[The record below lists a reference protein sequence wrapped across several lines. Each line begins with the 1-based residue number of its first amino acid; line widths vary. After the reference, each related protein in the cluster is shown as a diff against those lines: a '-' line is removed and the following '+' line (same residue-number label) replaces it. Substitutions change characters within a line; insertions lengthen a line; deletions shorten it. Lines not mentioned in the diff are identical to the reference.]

1 MALVKY
7 VKQGGA
13 WREVSEEYVKVGGTW
28 RLVTSNCAKV
38 GGAWVEIPIGEK
50 SIFVCES
57 YGGGGAPRLY
67 GIDKNLDE
75 IWHAALTTT
84 SQVCCDSSGN
94 SYWVCGSLLTSYDV
108 AGVNRWNYSPGT
120 GTFLSVCV
128 DASGGVY
135 CGESTGTVRRL
146 NAATG
151 ALVWAKTPSAACIP
165 AALAVNNAT
174 GRLYAVTS
182 GTTRLYSFITS
193 NGNYSILTPFSA
205 WTGAGSAIAID
216 SVSTDLIIGESNGR
230 LRRVRLSD
238 LCEEWIQSNV
248 GTIVRALQVG
258 HDGFLYAAF
267 GTIGN
272 ARKITLATGGAVWN
286 YSNTADST
294 DIYGITADVSGN
306 VYATWARTIG
316 LTSANNLVR
325 RLSSAGAVVDSW
337 QPYLSACFKGIA
349 VTPGHRAA
357 GY

>member
-1 MALVKY
+1 
-7 VKQGGA
+7 
-13 WREVSEEYVKVGGTW
+13 
-28 RLVTSNCAKV
+28 
-38 GGAWVEIPIGEK
+38 
-50 SIFVCES
+50 
-57 YGGGGAPRLY
+57 
-67 GIDKNLDE
+67 
-75 IWHAALTTT
+75 
-84 SQVCCDSSGN
+84 
-94 SYWVCGSLLTSYDV
+94 
-108 AGVNRWNYSPGT
+108 
-120 GTFLSVCV
+120 VCV

-146 NAATG
+146 VAATG
-151 ALVWAKTPSAACIP
+151 VLDWAKTPSASCVP

-174 GRLYAVTS
+174 GHVYAITS
-182 GTTRLYSFITS
+182 GTTRLYRFQTS
-193 NGNYSILTPFSA
+193 NGNYMILTPLTPY
-205 WTGAGSAIAID
+205 TGAGSAIAID
-216 SVSTDLIIGESNGR
+216 SVSTDIIIGETSGR
-230 LRRVRLSD
+230 LRRLRLSD
-238 LCEEWIQSNV
+238 LCEEWYQNNA
-248 GTIVRALQVG
+248 GPVRALQVG

-306 VYATWARTIG
+306 VYATWARTLG

-337 QPYLSACFKGIA
+337 QPYLSACFRAIA